1 VWFIFRLLPNLN
13 GTISLRRWE
22 GLVSSPALSVLLIGS
37 EWAGGGRLTG
47 SRVGLVN
54 RPDIGESSQ
63 WLSGPGE
70 VRGMGVAL
78 F

>member
-1 VWFIFRLLPNLN
+1 
-13 GTISLRRWE
+13 
-22 GLVSSPALSVLLIGS
+22 
-37 EWAGGGRLTG
+37 
-47 SRVGLVN
+47 VGLVN